1 MSKKLFSADM
11 ILQLRQNPYTYRV
24 TEDQISFT
32 REFKEEFWRL
42 YMTRALNA
50 NQIMRVLGYDPEM
63 LGQSRITG
71 IQRQIKVQALSG
83 EGFHAGRRTR
93 QKNVEKMKGM
103 DLKQISE
110 QEMLKVLD
118 LEKLQ
123 TEYLHMEQEV
133 DYLRRIA
140 EIRRRPRQE
149 R

>member
-1 MSKKLFSADM
+1 
-11 ILQLRQNPYTYRV
+11 
-24 TEDQISFT
+24 
-32 REFKEEFWRL
+32 
-42 YMTRALNA
+42 MTRALNA

-149 R
+149 G